1 MKQGLSE
8 CVGPFGLHQS
18 ITDGGRWGPY
28 ESIYFSSRG
37 WASKRKVLADR
48 VSGSLSLACP
58 RSLRTVLA
66 WQRDKELWFLLSLP
80 GRHSHHGGPTHW
92 TSSPPNHLP
101 WAPQPIPPHGVG
113 AGALSYGLGG
123 GCSVHSTKWI
133 SCYGGPRSGH
143 TCPSGQCHGN
153 TQTDAVE
160 CLYFFHGGFVPAHK
174 MRQKPKPDKQK
185 GSINC

>member
-66 WQRDKELWFLLSLP
+66 WQRDNSGF
-80 GRHSHHGGPTHW
+80 
-92 TSSPPNHLP
+92 SSPYQGAIPTMGAPPTGPHLP
-101 WAPQPIPPHGVG
+101 PTTSHGPPSQSPHTGW
-113 AGALSYGLGG
+113 GLGLCHMDWG

>member
-1 MKQGLSE
+1 MLVPLGCTKVSQMGA
-8 CVGPFGLHQS
+8 
-18 ITDGGRWGPY
+18 DGGRTRAFISHPEAGRPRGRCWPIGCLGVSPWLVHGPFALSSPGR
-28 ESIYFSSRG
+28 ETKNSGFSSPYQG
-37 WASKRKVLADR
+37 AIPTMGA
-48 VSGSLSLACP
+48 P
-58 RSLRTVLA
+58 PT
-66 WQRDKELWFLLSLP
+66 
-80 GRHSHHGGPTHW
+80 GP
-92 TSSPPNHLP
+92 HLP
-101 WAPQPIPPHGVG
+101 PTTSHGPPSQSPHTGW
-113 AGALSYGLGG
+113 GLGLCHMDWG

>member
-1 MKQGLSE
+1 MCWSLWAAPKYHRWGQMGAVREHLFLIQRLGVQEEGAGRSGVWESLPGLST
-8 CVGPFGLHQS
+8 VPSH
-18 ITDGGRWGPY
+18 
-28 ESIYFSSRG
+28 
-37 WASKRKVLADR
+37 
-48 VSGSLSLACP
+48 CP
-58 RSLRTVLA
+58 RLA
-66 WQRDKELWFLLSLP
+66 ERQLWFLLSLP